1 MPDNQPSPSEAPER
15 RRLNREAVLAGA
27 VALADELGSTEA
39 LTIRKLAEHLGVK
52 PMSIYHHVANKDE
65 ILDGMVDSVFAEIE
79 LPSVDGQ
86 WREEM
91 RRRAHSARSALGRHP
106 WAAGMLDS
114 RTNPGP
120 ATLTH
125 HDTVIACLRA
135 NGFKPADVAHAVA
148 AIDAYVYGFA
158 LQEAA
163 LPNDGSGDLVELV
176 DDLMATFAASFP
188 NLAWFTAEHV
198 TQPGYA
204 FGHEFDFGLELVLDG
219 LAARLER

>member
-1 MPDNQPSPSEAPER
+1 MPDTQSSPSEAPER

-114 RTNPGP
+114 RTNADP
-120 ATLTH
+120 ATRTH

-204 FGHEFDFGLELVLDG
+204 FGHEFDFGLDLVLDG

>member
-106 WAAGMLDS
+106 WATGMLDS

-163 LPNDGSGDLVELV
+163 LPNDGSGDLVELA